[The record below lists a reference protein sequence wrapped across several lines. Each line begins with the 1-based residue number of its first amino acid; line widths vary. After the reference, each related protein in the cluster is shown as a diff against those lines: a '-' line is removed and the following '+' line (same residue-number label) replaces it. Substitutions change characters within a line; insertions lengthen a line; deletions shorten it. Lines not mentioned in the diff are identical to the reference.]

1 LGGESLT
8 CLAEGI
14 RGGLM
19 TLIDLVALV
28 VIRKIHRGA
37 LSGFDYGTGK
47 IEQLCSIG
55 IALGLAAGSGLVGY
69 DAVEMAMRGHS
80 DASPLGLSLA
90 AVVGALNLVVNFIS
104 WDSVRQATLGRPS
117 AIMSAQLHARTT
129 KLLASLLVQ
138 VTMTVAALA
147 KDPVAVAIADA
158 AGALMV
164 CVVMGHA
171 ALRLMLEAV
180 PDLLDP
186 LDRPRG
192 AARARAG
199 VVGPAGRVPLRRVPL
214 ARHLARLR
222 PRGDAGLPRGH
233 RRRRGGARRARAGC
247 GAAQA
252 AARYRIV
259 RRGPAGAGDLAAP
272 VQRPVSRSLSS
283 GVSLSRFGAGSRNDT
298 GSLAGKVSFRARSSF
313 SSWVRLRL
321 GLGRSLGAM
330 QGERQ
335 PCPRVA

>member
-1 LGGESLT
+1 MTVLTAEQRRREGALVLAASLDSGLVVLLLMGGIAGESLT

-19 TLIDLVALV
+19 TLIDLVALF

-37 LSGFDYGTGK
+37 LQGFDYGTGK
-47 IEQLCSIG
+47 IEQLCSIA
-55 IALGLAAGSGLVGY
+55 ISLGLALGAGLVGY

-180 PDLLDP
+180 PDLLDRSIAHVAQP
-186 LDRPRG
+186 ALEQALSALPAAFHFAGFRSRG
-192 AARARAG
+192 TSRAFALEVILACQEGTDVGEVARAERA
-199 VVGPAGRVPLRRVPL
+199 L
-214 ARHLARLR
+214 
-222 PRGDAGLPRGH
+222 
-233 RRRRGGARRARAGC
+233 
-247 GAAQA
+247 A
-252 AARYRIV
+252 AALRKLLPDIELSV
-259 RRGPAGAGDLAAP
+259 A
-272 VQRPVSRSLSS
+272 VQLVP
-283 GVSLSRFGAGSRNDT
+283 
-298 GSLAGKVSFRARSSF
+298 
-313 SSWVRLRL
+313 
-321 GLGRSLGAM
+321 
-330 QGERQ
+330 EI
-335 PCPRVA
+335 